1 VSIDSGADLISM
13 NFNVVAASPNVV
25 IRANAES
32 VIPRRDSFEGIAEY
46 STVNGRL
53 RIPSLEVNLNGSISV
68 ATNVVFVLTDAAT
81 ASFTLESF
89 DQ

>member
-1 VSIDSGADLISM
+1 MSIDSGADLISM

-25 IRANAES
+25 IRAIAES
-32 VIPRRDSFEGIAEY
+32 AIPRRDSFDGIAEY
-46 STVNGRL
+46 STVDGRL
-53 RIPSLEVNLNGSISV
+53 RIPALEVNLNGSISV

-81 ASFTLESF
+81 ASFMLESF